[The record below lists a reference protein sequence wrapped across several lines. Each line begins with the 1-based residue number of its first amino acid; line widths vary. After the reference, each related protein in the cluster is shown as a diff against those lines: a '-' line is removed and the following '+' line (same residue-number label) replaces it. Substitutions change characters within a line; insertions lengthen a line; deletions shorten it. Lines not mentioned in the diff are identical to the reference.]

1 MGMDN
6 VSYLNRFFYFISFYL
21 ILFYCIVFLTNL
33 QKKIMKYVRL
43 QLNFPKGSKGSNM

>member
-6 VSYLNRFFYFISFYL
+6 VSYLNRFFYFIS
-21 ILFYCIVFLTNL
+21 FYCIVFLTNL